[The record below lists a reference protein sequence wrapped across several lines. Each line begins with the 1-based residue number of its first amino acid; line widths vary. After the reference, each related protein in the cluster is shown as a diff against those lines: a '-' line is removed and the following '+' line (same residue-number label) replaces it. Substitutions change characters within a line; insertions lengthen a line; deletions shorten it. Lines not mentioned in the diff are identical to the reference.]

1 MAANRTKRGALKNRR
16 LAVRTSAGLARRRSR
31 ARLSSGAS
39 LFIETIL
46 VSAAVGKFCSLA
58 GAPTKFDMSAHA
70 RTGRDGEC
78 ARFQIADQLRRLQ
91 KVHLTAGDHV
101 AF

>member
-16 LAVRTSAGLARRRSR
+16 LAVRTGAGLTRRRR

-39 LFIETIL
+39 LFIEII
-46 VSAAVGKFCSLA
+46 VMGAAVGKFCSLA
-58 GAPTKFDMSAHA
+58 GAPTELDVAAHA
-70 RTGRDGEC
+70 RTGRDGERV
-78 ARFQIADQLRRLQ
+78 RFQIADQLRRLQ
-91 KVHLTAGDHV
+91 QLYLTAGDHV